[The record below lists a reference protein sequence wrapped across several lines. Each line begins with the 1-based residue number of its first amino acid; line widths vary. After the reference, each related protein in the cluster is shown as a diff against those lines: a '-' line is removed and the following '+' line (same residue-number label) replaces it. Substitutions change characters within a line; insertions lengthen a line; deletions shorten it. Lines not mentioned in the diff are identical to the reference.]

1 MNGQDSAEIMGN
13 INLRLFRRA
22 SVVNGKDF
30 GLLPFVITNFS
41 IGL

>member
-1 MNGQDSAEIMGN
+1 MGN

-30 GLLPFVITNFS
+30 VLLHDIFNQGPQKNR
-41 IGL
+41 